1 MRSRVELFES
11 IRRDA
16 RLEGMGVRALA
27 KKHHVHRRTVRQAL
41 ASAVPPERKVA
52 ERRCPVLDGWKPLI
66 DAWVTADER
75 LPKKQR
81 HTAHRIWQRLVA
93 EHGAELGES
102 TVRRYVA
109 RLRRELGGGVGQV
122 SVPQVHHPG
131 EEAEVDFAELWVWLE
146 GTLSKLWLF
155 TVRLSCSGRAFHR
168 AFVTQAQEA
177 FFEGHVLGLQHLGG
191 VPHRIRYDNLKPAV
205 ARILKGRNRLEN
217 ERFITLRSHYGF
229 DSFFCIPGKQGAHE
243 KGGVEGEGGR
253 FRRRH
258 LVPIPVVA
266 TLAELNEHL
275 AAADAADDARRI
287 GHRTHTVGEDFAA
300 EQPQLLPLPAE
311 PFDAAR
317 LLPSHRVDHKARICV
332 RQHHYSVPARF
343 AGRRVN
349 VRLGASVVEV
359 RSGGA
364 VIARHE
370 RAVTKGGETLVLDH
384 YLEVL
389 VRKPGALPGATA
401 LAQARQCGVFTATH
415 QAFWTACRR
424 KHGDA
429 GGTRALIEVLLAHR
443 HLPAAALIQVMRQA
457 VDAGVTEPAVV
468 MVEARRIADQQPPAQ
483 GIPIGALTRFDRPTP
498 ILAGYDSLLH
508 EPAGGRL
515 DHLDGHHRV
524 GGEANGLAARASGQP
539 HQADV
544 QAREVGA

>member
-11 IRRDA
+11 IRREA

-41 ASAVPPERKVA
+41 ASAVPPERKTPKRA
-52 ERRCPVLDGWKPLI
+52 SPVLDAWKPLI
-66 DAWVTADER
+66 QAWVTTDER
-75 LPKKQR
+75 LPTKQR
-81 HTAHRIWQRLVA
+81 HTAHRVWQRLVV

-102 TVRRYVA
+102 TVRKYVA

-122 SVPQVHHPG
+122 TVPQVHQPG
-131 EEAEVDFAELWVWLE
+131 AEAEVDFAELWVWLE
-146 GTLSKLWLF
+146 GTLTKLWLF
-155 TVRLSCSGRAFHR
+155 TMRLSCSGRAFHR

-177 FFEGHVLGLQHLGG
+177 FFEGHVEGFAYLGG
-191 VPHRIRYDNLKPAV
+191 VPHRIRYDNLSAAV
-205 ARILKGRNRLEN
+205 ARILKGRNRIEN
-217 ERFITLRSHYGF
+217 ERFIVLRSHYGF
-229 DSFFCIPGKQGAHE
+229 DSFFCQPGIKGAHE

-253 FRRRH
+253 FRRQH

-275 AAADAADDARRI
+275 AAADDADDARRI
-287 GHRTHTVGEDFAA
+287 GHRTRTVGEDFAV
-300 EQPQLLPLPAE
+300 EQAHLLPLPAE

-317 LLPSHRVDHKARICV
+317 MLPSHRVDYKARVCV

-349 VRLGASVVEV
+349 VRLGASAVEV
-359 RSGGA
+359 RAGGA
-364 VIARHE
+364 VIAQHE

-401 LAQARQCGVFTATH
+401 LAQAREQGAFTPTH
-415 QAFWTACRR
+415 DAFWIACRR
-424 KHGDA
+424 RHGDA

-443 HLPAAALIQVMRQA
+443 HLPAHALIQAMRQA
-457 VDAGVTEPAVV
+457 VDASVTEAAVV
-468 MVEARRIADQQPPAQ
+468 VVEARRIADQQPAAQ
-483 GIPIGALTRFDRPTP
+483 VIPIGALTRFDRPRP
-498 ILAGYDSLLH
+498 VLAGYDTLLNDQAGGQ
-508 EPAGGRL
+508 PDQAGGR
-515 DHLDGHHRV
+515 
-524 GGEANGLAARASGQP
+524 GQP
-539 HQADV
+539 YPEVVGAEADATAQAE
-544 QAREVGA
+544 EVGA